1 MRARRGRQTQPTQT
15 RTGRCR
21 PWVCPRSGRPPACE
35 RREREE
41 GRRDMREWVIVVS
54 GGVSLE
60 DQVVNHPQR
69 PDQMVYDMLP
79 AALREQAAYG
89 ERPSPAPGPDLSVAV
104 EEGQARRVAS
114 GTLVSQSDPA

>member
-1 MRARRGRQTQPTQT
+1 
-15 RTGRCR
+15 
-21 PWVCPRSGRPPACE
+21 
-35 RREREE
+35 
-41 GRRDMREWVIVVS
+41 MREWVIVVS

-114 GTLVSQSDPA
+114 GTLVSQSDPARPLTAQAVAANDRWPSSSPNRNA